1 MWFHFELQQA
11 CNVHAMANNGTIKL
25 TLWKIDKWIEF
36 YGQFQMEWM
45 AKLERSHQIDIRIN
59 VEIGE
64 VNCSLRLFVDL
75 CVGTIFVDAALNRC
89 ARDGQH
95 STYVTV
101 MFTSHAKI
109 TDDSQCFFLF
119 SFSKYYIQKQHTSA
133 QNIRTRNVKT
143 FQHQILI
150 YANVHL

>member
-1 MWFHFELQQA
+1 
-11 CNVHAMANNGTIKL
+11 
-25 TLWKIDKWIEF
+25 
-36 YGQFQMEWM
+36 M

-64 VNCSLRLFVDL
+64 VKCSLRLFVDL
-75 CVGTIFVDAALNRC
+75 CVGTIFVDAAFNRC

-109 TDDSQCFFLF
+109 TDDSLCVLFFLF
-119 SFSKYYIQKQHTSA
+119 LNIIFKGIFIQHSYERAKHTNA
-133 QNIRTRNVKT
+133 QC
-143 FQHQILI
+143 
-150 YANVHL
+150 